1 MRVRTKCCS
10 VHFFFSFVQLWLQMF
25 FCLQKPSYVNQT
37 NDKKTFWPGA
47 DQQQK
52 IINKTSINFILRN
65 HIVRTCFFNLMNI
78 SKLRSMC
85 QQVNFC
91 LYCCGN
97 FLNNLQHAQWVQSR
111 EKNPSQN
118 SRMMVISDDGHHP
131 HIFHTRT
138 NKNIPHCPCH
148 LFYA

>member
-1 MRVRTKCCS
+1 MLLST
-10 VHFFFSFVQLWLQMF
+10 FFLFFSFVQLWLQMF

-52 IINKTSINFILRN
+52 IINKNSINFILRN

-97 FLNNLQHAQWVQSR
+97 FWITCNT
-111 EKNPSQN
+111 PSE
-118 SRMMVISDDGHHP
+118 SKVER
-131 HIFHTRT
+131 
-138 NKNIPHCPCH
+138 NIPAKTAGWWWVPSSH
-148 LFYA
+148 LSYTHKQKHSTLPMSLVLCLALT